1 MTFVNAP
8 IHDLLIRIKNAYLAR
23 RYRVDNVVH
32 SKFKVQVLDL
42 LKRFKFVKGYEI
54 TEDGTKKFIT
64 IDLNVTGTMSEDVP
78 MIKFYSKPS
87 RRRYVSWKELKPVA

>member
-23 RYRVDNVVH
+23 RYRVENVVY
-32 SKFKVQVLDL
+32 SKFKTQVLDL

-54 TEDGTKKFIT
+54 AED
-64 IDLNVTGTMSEDVP
+64 
-78 MIKFYSKPS
+78 
-87 RRRYVSWKELKPVA
+87 